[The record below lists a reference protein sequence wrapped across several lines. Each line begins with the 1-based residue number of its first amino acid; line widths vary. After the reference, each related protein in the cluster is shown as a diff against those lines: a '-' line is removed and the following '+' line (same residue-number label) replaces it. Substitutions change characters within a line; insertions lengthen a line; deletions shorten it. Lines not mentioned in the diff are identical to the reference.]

1 MKNPFILILSSILLF
16 SLVIGCRSVQ
26 DKNNP
31 VTPINETTPPDAE
44 LCKNNNRF
52 ALDLFKN
59 INSKSQNT
67 FFSPYSISVAIAMMY
82 AGARSETEKQIN
94 DVFHFG
100 SNNTDLY
107 NKYNAFLRYIN
118 SLNAPDL
125 LSIYTANSI
134 WAQKDFKFKP
144 AYIEILRSK
153 FNSELKLLDFIKDPE
168 KSRIQINTWVEQQT
182 NQKIKDLIPQGM
194 IDQLTRLVLV
204 NAIYFKAAWDMPFNE
219 NATKKEGFFVNEVDS
234 VVSDFMIAENMY
246 KLYQDKTYTAIEVPC
261 AKAKLSMLLILPSSK
276 DGLVELQ
283 KQLNIECYSNIL
295 DKLSPAKVK
304 LHLPTFTIESEF
316 ELSAMLKSMGMNDA
330 FSDAADFSGM
340 TGKKNL
346 KISKVVHKTFI
357 HVNEAGTE
365 AAAATAVIIRLK
377 TVPAKV
383 LELKIDHP
391 FMFFIKENT
400 YNSIIFAGTMYNPTR

>member
-1 MKNPFILILSSILLF
+1 MKNPSILILSSILLF
-16 SLVIGCRSVQ
+16 LIMIGCRSIP
-26 DKNNP
+26 DKNKP
-31 VTPINETTPPDAE
+31 AASINETILPDAE

-67 FFSPYSISVAIAMMY
+67 FFSPYSISAAIAMTY
-82 AGARSETEKQIN
+82 AGSRSETEKQIN
-94 DVFHFG
+94 EVFHFG

-107 NKYNAFLRYIN
+107 NKYNALLRYMN

-168 KSRIQINTWVEQQT
+168 RSRIQINTWVEQQT

-204 NAIYFKAAWDMPFNE
+204 NTIYFKAAWDLPFNE
-219 NATKKEGFFVNEVDS
+219 KATKKENFFINNSDS
-234 VVSDFMIAENMY
+234 VLSNFMIAENVY
-246 KLYQDKTYTAIEVPC
+246 KLYQDKTYTAIEMPY

-283 KQLNIECYSNIL
+283 KQLNIEFYSNIL
-295 DKLSPAKVK
+295 DKLSPVKVK
-304 LHLPTFTIESEF
+304 LHLPSFTIESEF

-330 FSDAADFSGM
+330 FSDSADFSGI
-340 TGKKNL
+340 TGKKDL
-346 KISKVVHKTFI
+346 KISKVIHKTFI
-357 HVNEAGTE
+357 HVNESGTE

-391 FMFFIKENT
+391 FMFIIKENT
-400 YNSIIFAGTMYNPTR
+400 YNSIIFAGTLYNPTR